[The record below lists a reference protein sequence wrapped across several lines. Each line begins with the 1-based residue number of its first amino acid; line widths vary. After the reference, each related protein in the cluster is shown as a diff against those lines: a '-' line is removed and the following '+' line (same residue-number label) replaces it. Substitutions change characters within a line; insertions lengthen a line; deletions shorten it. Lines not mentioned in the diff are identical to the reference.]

1 MRTNLLKPGVG
12 LFLSLCIFLSSC
24 KNYEDFERIDGLDF
38 NGEMA
43 VPLTFGS
50 ISLQD
55 ILDDSDVENELSS
68 LIINTDGSMV
78 LVYESDQVFL
88 NIAGTYDSIP
98 DFPLVI
104 PETSNEFELQLF
116 EEFDVQELRLK
127 KGSLRF
133 QLQSPHQ
140 EDVNVLITLPNFTKN
155 GAVFNVQQNIPF
167 NGSAPSEAF
176 IAPIDMTGYT
186 LSLNNNMMTMYYQAV
201 TANGTNVEIFP
212 IVGMAENWEYDFI
225 KGNWKA
231 DTIQISRDT
240 MLIDL
245 YENSIGGHITF
256 ADPKITMILNNS
268 FGFNSQ
274 VNITELQLITA
285 DNESIWLES
294 DALSEGIALNYP
306 SLLEVG
312 HAKETVFALHK
323 DNSNITDLLN
333 ARPKQLIYD
342 AAILINPENSNS
354 LSGFMTDN
362 SGLDFRFKTELPIY
376 GTASGFTIEEPMQ
389 LDWDDLNNVE
399 AIEFKIIVDNGM
411 PIEAGMQLYFLDE
424 QDNRVDSLYSDYQYL
439 IKAATVAT
447 DGQVGAATQTVSLV
461 TFDAARVERIKNSNR
476 MLIGATFSTANGGN
490 TPVRIMTTQEM
501 AVKVGMKVKLKE

>member
-1 MRTNLLKPGVG
+1 VD
-12 LFLSLCIFLSSC
+12 
-24 KNYEDFERIDGLDF
+24 Y

-55 ILDDSDVENELSS
+55 ILDDSDAENELSS
-68 LIINTDGSMV
+68 LIINPDGSMV
-78 LVYESDQVFL
+78 LVYESDLVSL

-133 QLQSPHQ
+133 QMQSPHQ

-167 NGSAPSEAF
+167 NGNAPSEAF
-176 IAPIDMTGYT
+176 IAPVDMTGYT
-186 LSLNNNMMTMYYQAV
+186 LSLDNNMMTMYYQAV
-201 TANGTNVEIFP
+201 TASGNNVEIFP
-212 IVGMAENWEYDFI
+212 IVGMAENWEYEFI

-240 MLIDL
+240 LLIDL
-245 YENSIGGHITF
+245 YENSVGGNITF
-256 ADPKITMILNNS
+256 ADPKIAMIINNS
-268 FGFNSQ
+268 FGFSSQ
-274 VNITELQLITA
+274 VNINELQLITP

-294 DALSEGIALNYP
+294 PVLSDGIALNYP

-312 HAKETVFALHK
+312 DTKETSFNLNK
-323 DNSNITDLLN
+323 NNSNIDALLN

-342 AAILINPENSNS
+342 VAVLINPDNNSA

-376 GTASGFTIEEPMQ
+376 GTATGFIIEEPMEI
-389 LDWDDLNNVE
+389 DLNDLDNVE
-399 AIEFKIIVDNGM
+399 AIEFKVIVDNGI

-424 QDNRVDSLYSDYQYL
+424 LDNRVDSLYTDYEYL
-439 IKAATVAT
+439 IKAASVGN
-447 DGQVGAATQTVSLV
+447 DGQVSAATQTVSFV
-461 TFDAARVERIKNSNR
+461 TFDAARVERIKNSTR
-476 MLIGATFSTANGGN
+476 MLMGASLSTANEGN
-490 TPVRIMTTQEM
+490 TPVRILATQQM

>member
-1 MRTNLLKPGVG
+1 MRSNLLKPGVG
-12 LFLSLCIFLSSC
+12 LFLSLCLLLSSC
-24 KNYEDFERIDGLDF
+24 KNYEDFDRIDGVDY

-68 LIINTDGSMV
+68 LIINPDGSMV
-78 LVYESDQVFL
+78 LVYESDQVSL

-127 KGSLRF
+127 RGSLRF
-133 QLQSPHQ
+133 QMQSPHQ
-140 EDVNVLITLPNFTKN
+140 EDINVLITLPNFTKN
-155 GAVFNVQQNIPF
+155 GAVFNVQKTIHY

-176 IAPIDMTGYT
+176 IDPINMAGYT
-186 LSLNNNMMTMYYQAV
+186 LSLDNNMMTMYYQAQ
-201 TANGTNVEIFP
+201 TANGNNVEIFP

-245 YENSIGGHITF
+245 YENSIGGNITF
-256 ADPKITMILNNS
+256 ADPRISIIVNNS
-268 FGFNSQ
+268 FGFNTQ
-274 VNITELQLITA
+274 VNITELQLITP

-294 DALSEGIALNYP
+294 EVLSNGITLNYP
-306 SLLEVG
+306 SLTEVG
-312 HAKETVFALHK
+312 NTKETAFTLNK
-323 DNSNITDLLN
+323 NNSNLADLLN

-342 AAILINPENSNS
+342 AAILINPENNNS

-376 GTASGFTIEEPMQ
+376 GTASGFTIEEPME
-389 LDWDDLNNVE
+389 LDWNDLDNIE

-439 IKAATVAT
+439 IKAASVGN
-447 DGQVGAATQTVSLV
+447 DGQVTAATQTVSFV
-461 TFDAARVERIKNSNR
+461 TFDAARVERIKNSSR
-476 MLIGATFSTANGGN
+476 MLMGATFSTANEGN

-501 AVKVGMKVKLKE
+501 AVKVGMKVRLKE